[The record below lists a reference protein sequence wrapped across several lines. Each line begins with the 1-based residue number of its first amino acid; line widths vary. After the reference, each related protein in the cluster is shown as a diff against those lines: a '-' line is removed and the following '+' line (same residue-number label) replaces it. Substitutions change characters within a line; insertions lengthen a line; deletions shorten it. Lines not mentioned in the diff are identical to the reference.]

1 MTETNQRSLDNCL
14 TAIQEAYDTL
24 TEVREE
30 EDMAYDELPESIR
43 EGERGDEMM
52 DAIATLEVVTDSLED
67 IISNLEDF
75 AYMV

>member
-1 MTETNQRSLDNCL
+1 MTETNQRILDNCL

-24 TEVREE
+24 NEVREE
-30 EDMAYDELPESIR
+30 EDMAYDNLPESIR